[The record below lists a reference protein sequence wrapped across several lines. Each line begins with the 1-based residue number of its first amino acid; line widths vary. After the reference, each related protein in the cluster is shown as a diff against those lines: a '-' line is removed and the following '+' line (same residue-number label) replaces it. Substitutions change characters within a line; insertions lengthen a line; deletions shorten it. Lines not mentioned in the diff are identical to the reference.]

1 MCCKKYL
8 QFVSQVQEIHMVDLQ
23 QGKVMIGHK
32 LRRLRTTLKL
42 SQSDMAT
49 ELGISTSYLNL
60 LENNARPVTVPVLFR
75 LGQAYDIDLRE
86 MAEDDSSRLT
96 ALISEVMADKVFD
109 GVQMSRRD
117 IHLLA
122 SQHPTAA
129 SALILL
135 HQAFDQM
142 REVAHQG
149 SFSREETITPKPLE
163 AVRLFLEE
171 SGNYFPE
178 LETAANDFIA
188 EMESEQNV
196 SRLHLITL
204 HLEQR
209 FGIRTQIM
217 PQKVMGNLFREF
229 DPHRSR
235 LLLSE
240 NLQEPQRI
248 FQVAAQIGLIGY
260 RDVIDQIVNRLQLQ
274 DDAATLLR
282 ITLSGYFAGAV
293 MMPYKDFLAAAQ
305 ETRYDLELLCNRFVA
320 NFEQVCHRL
329 TTLNKSNERG
339 IPFFFLRV
347 DEAGYISKRLSA
359 GGIEFARNGGACGR
373 WIPHQAFRN
382 HGQIMTQASILEE
395 GQKLLTITRT
405 HHIPRTQP
413 ANYGTPVYAIA
424 LGCDLKFAKEIGYTD
439 HMINL
444 KDASLTPI
452 GLGCHIC
459 ERQNCQ
465 HRGALPRG
473 QKLRFD
479 LSKRYSGL
487 FD

>member
-1 MCCKKYL
+1 
-8 QFVSQVQEIHMVDLQ
+8 MVDLH

-42 SQSDMAT
+42 SQTAMAT

-60 LENNARPVTVPVLFR
+60 LENNARPVTVPILFR
-75 LGQAYDIDLRE
+75 LGQAYDVDLRE

-96 ALISEVMADKVFD
+96 ALINEVMSDRVFE
-109 GVQMSRRD
+109 GLQMSRRD

-129 SALILL
+129 SALIML

-142 REVAHQG
+142 REAAHQG
-149 SFSREETITPKPLE
+149 GASRDETVTPKPLE
-163 AVRLFLEE
+163 AVRRFLEE

-178 LETAANDFIA
+178 IETAANNFGV
-188 EMESEQNV
+188 ELGSQHNV
-196 SRLHLITL
+196 SRLHLMTL

-209 FGIRTQIM
+209 YGVRTQIM

-248 FQVAAQIGLIGY
+248 FQVAAQIALIGY
-260 RDVIDQIVNRLQLQ
+260 RDIIDQVINRVQLQ

-293 MMPYKDFLAAAQ
+293 MMPYTEFLAAAQ

-359 GGIEFARNGGACGR
+359 GGIEFARNGGACSR

-382 HGQIMTQASILEE
+382 PGQIMTQASCLEE

-405 HHIPRTQP
+405 HNIPRTQP
-413 ANYGTPVYAIA
+413 AHYGAPIYAIA

-439 HMINL
+439 QMINL
-444 KDASLTPI
+444 KEPFLTPI

-465 HRGALPRG
+465 QRGALPRG

-479 LSKRYSGL
+479 ISKRYSGL
-487 FD
+487 FDSLRS